1 MSLRI
6 SPMSN
11 IRQEIQD
18 IQEIQG
24 ITEPNTIRRT
34 LADCQQILQETRSV
48 EMNRWH
54 HATSAEAVGDIN
66 CTAQTSL
73 TPSPVGGVDML
84 HWMQQQKA
92 TALQE
97 LPPTGLGKFQ
107 PPTYTAHWEKE
118 TLEDPQTSPIDYA
131 IWPHE
136 DLAEQ
141 LIKAYFDFENL
152 TGRFTFRRNAPRGND
167 YYGVTSMC

>member
-1 MSLRI
+1 MMSLRI

-107 PPTYTAHWEKE
+107 PPTYTRGPADK
-118 TLEDPQTSPIDYA
+118 
-131 IWPHE
+131 PHRLRH
-136 DLAEQ
+136 LASRGSSRTTHQ
-141 LIKAYFDFENL
+141 SLL
-152 TGRFTFRRNAPRGND
+152 RF
-167 YYGVTSMC
+167 

>member
-1 MSLRI
+1 
-6 SPMSN
+6 
-11 IRQEIQD
+11 
-18 IQEIQG
+18 
-24 ITEPNTIRRT
+24 
-34 LADCQQILQETRSV
+34 
-48 EMNRWH
+48 
-54 HATSAEAVGDIN
+54 
-66 CTAQTSL
+66 
-73 TPSPVGGVDML
+73 ML

-107 PPTYTAHWEKE
+107 PPPTYTAHWEKE

-152 TGRFTFRRNAPRGND
+152 TGRFTFGRNAPQGND
-167 YYGVTSMC
+167 